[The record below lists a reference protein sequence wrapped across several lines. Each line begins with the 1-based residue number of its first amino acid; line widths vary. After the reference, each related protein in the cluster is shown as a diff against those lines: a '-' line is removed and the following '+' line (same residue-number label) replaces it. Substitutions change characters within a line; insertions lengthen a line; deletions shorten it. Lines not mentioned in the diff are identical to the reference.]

1 MTGVGAPSSAPVE
14 ARRVLVVDDEA
25 SIRDLCARVLQR
37 AGFAV
42 TTASGGTEAVQR
54 LQAEAFDALIS
65 DIRMPGLS
73 GLEVLAAAK
82 RAQPGIRVVL
92 ITGFGTPQTLERAR
106 HSGADRI
113 LTKPFN
119 PMELLT
125 AVREILPPP

>member
-1 MTGVGAPSSAPVE
+1 MKDNGTV
-14 ARRVLVVDDEA
+14 RILVVDDEA

-42 TTASGGTEAVQR
+42 VTAGGGEEAVDR
-54 LQAEAFDALIS
+54 LSAETFDAVIS
-65 DIRMPGLS
+65 DIRMPGVS
-73 GLEVLAAAK
+73 GLEVLDAAK
-82 RAQPGIRVVL
+82 RAQPEIRVVL

-119 PMELLT
+119 PVELLA
-125 AVREILPPP
+125 AVREILPAEA